1 MCTAIILRRVKGLP
15 YPIVTEDSHE
25 HAGAAHA
32 KAVLRSSRCM
42 HKVWEQWI
50 PRTASE
56 IAGHLQGLVDYALAP
71 AGGRV
76 IAHTQLYPRPDDP
89 ATTTWSQIG
98 AALIPGAMPAVH
110 PKANKVSFSLLDNVF
125 QSSLYLG

>member
-1 MCTAIILRRVKGLP
+1 MGAVYLALLKLP
-15 YPIVTEDSHE
+15 
-25 HAGAAHA
+25 
-32 KAVLRSSRCM
+32 
-42 HKVWEQWI
+42 
-50 PRTASE
+50 
-56 IAGHLQGLVDYALAP
+56 GHSQGLVDYALAP

-110 PKANKVSFSLLDNVF
+110 PKANKVSLSPLDNVF
-125 QSSLYLG
+125 QPSFYLG